1 MKTAV
6 ITGAAGGMGS
16 AAAKRL
22 ISEGWTVW
30 GLDRRK
36 PEDIPGLRF
45 IETDLTDPKSPAEAA
60 RILGENGTRI
70 DTVIHMAGIYDLNS
84 LVEMPEEDWTRIFAV
99 NLSAVYRINR
109 ELLPLFAEGAMI
121 VIVSSELA
129 PLDPL
134 PFTGIYGVTKAAL
147 EKYAYSLGME
157 LQLLGHRVTVIRP
170 GAVDTGLLGVST
182 DRLDRFCRTTKLY
195 PRGAEKIRK
204 IVDRVESRKIP
215 PEKIAALVSKIL
227 SSKRPR
233 RVYRINRNPL
243 LLMMN
248 ALPDGVQH
256 ALIRALLKK

>member
-1 MKTAV
+1 MIPRSKSDV
-6 ITGAAGGMGS
+6 IITS
-16 AAAKRL
+16 Q
-22 ISEGWTVW
+22 
-30 GLDRRK
+30 
-36 PEDIPGLRF
+36 
-45 IETDLTDPKSPAEAA
+45 
-60 RILGENGTRI
+60 
-70 DTVIHMAGIYDLNS
+70 
-84 LVEMPEEDWTRIFAV
+84 
-99 NLSAVYRINR
+99 
-109 ELLPLFAEGAMI
+109 
-121 VIVSSELA
+121 LA
-129 PLDPL
+129 PLHPL

-147 EKYAYSLGME
+147 EKYAYALGME